1 VLIGKCDLLSF
12 FIMYVEKVYFGGR
25 WFFNVTLY
33 IELNVR
39 LSVGGGGRGLA
50 EVWVSLKG

>member
-1 VLIGKCDLLSF
+1 MLIGKCDLLSF